1 MSKGFLD
8 ILNSAFF
15 GEYGGLKKSDVKK
28 ELQRR
33 KFSEFLPYIA
43 YGDETHRYLLN
54 EESEGFLWECT
65 PHVFSGPETF
75 NIIHSIFQT
84 AFPKNTVIQYILY
97 ADPYIDPILDSYQ
110 KMNKEG
116 EPLIA
121 EAKRRIS
128 EFLKSGTQGIGKMQ
142 DIPIRNFRL
151 FYTMKF
157 VRKAVKKERFDL
169 GRCYTA
175 VEEILSSARL
185 SPKPVK
191 PGVLLDL
198 LRRILNPAWDENQ
211 SSFVYDDEIPIKKQ
225 VIQADTVIQKDHKEI
240 RITDQENQTR
250 YLRCITPK
258 LPAKSLDTIKM
269 NELFGGYLGTSDDA
283 TQYISPFLFSVNVVV
298 QNLSAYLNTNNW
310 IVKTQRSV
318 GAGAKLL
325 NKKKAE
331 FSKAVSDL
339 NEKKPYVRMIPTLWM
354 WDDDSYKLEICVQ
367 RAIGRWNKAGFTM
380 QRDAGILQILLLSSL
395 PFGLFTEGKNIENL
409 DRDFIV
415 PTQTAASIF
424 PSQIDF
430 KGNESP
436 CMLLVGRK
444 GQLVSIDQ
452 FTKYTNNMNGFVIAT
467 SGSGK
472 SFLVNYFIFNNK
484 AKVAKIRIID
494 IGGSYKKM
502 TSMLGARFLDFG
514 PESNIITNPFTTII
528 DDESDVN
535 NEINISKGINIVAG
549 QVGIMIFPN
558 QGGVD
563 ETQYSILK
571 ECVRRVYQEHQG
583 LSEPNHV
590 YDTLN
595 DYEDLFFG
603 DIKKLEGFH
612 FEIIKK
618 AKMLAYNFRDWVK
631 DGAYAKYVNGISNF
645 NIKDD
650 DFVILELEHLK
661 PIKELFTVITSIVI
675 QAVTHDLYL
684 GDRSRPVYIACDE
697 AWQFAGEGDLI
708 KQVLIEGY
716 RRARK
721 YNGSFNI
728 ITQSATDLE
737 KFGEVGE
744 VIQENSSFKFY
755 LESNSFEKAR
765 KKNIIDLN
773 DFMFGLLKTVKSVTP
788 RYTEIFV
795 DIDGNCGISRLIV
808 DDYTYYIY
816 TSDADETAEIEKII
830 REQGVN
836 YHEAIEQMVI
846 KYRS

>member
-1 MSKGFLD
+1 MINGFLD
-8 ILNSAFF
+8 ILNRSLF
-15 GEYGGLKKSDVKK
+15 GGYGGLKKSDVKK
-28 ELQRR
+28 ELRR
-33 KFSEFLPYIA
+33 SKFSEFLPYIA
-43 YGDETHRYLLN
+43 YDDETCVYTLN
-54 EESEGFLWECT
+54 EDSDGFLWECS
-65 PHVFSGPETF
+65 PHVFSSPETF
-75 NIIHSIFQT
+75 SIIHSIYQT

-97 ADPYIDPILDSYQ
+97 ADPTIDPILSNYQ

-128 EFLKSGTQGIGKMQ
+128 EFLKRGTLGIEKMQ

-151 FYTMKF
+151 FFAVKF
-157 VRKAVKKERFDL
+157 VRKEVKKERFDL
-169 GRCYTA
+169 KRCYTA
-175 VEEILSSARL
+175 IEEILSSAKL
-185 SPKPVK
+185 SPRPFNPSK
-191 PGVLLDL
+191 LLDL
-198 LRRILNPAWDENQ
+198 LRRILNPAWDEGQ
-211 SSFVYDDEIPIKKQ
+211 SSFCYDDEIPIKKQ
-225 VIQADTVIQKDHKEI
+225 IIQADTVIQKEHKEI
-240 RITDQENQTR
+240 QISSDHQTR

-258 LPAKSLDTIKM
+258 LPAKNLDTIKM
-269 NELFGGYLGTSDDA
+269 NELFGGYMGTSDDA
-283 TQYISPFLFSVNVVV
+283 TQYISPFLFCVNVVV
-298 QNLSAYLNTNNW
+298 QNLSGYLNTNNW

-354 WDDDSYKLEICVQ
+354 WDNDSYKLEICVQ

-380 QRDAGILQILLLSSL
+380 QRDAGILQILLISSL

-467 SGSGK
+467 SGAGK
-472 SFLVNYFIFNNK
+472 SFLVNYIIFNNR
-484 AKVAKIRIID
+484 AKGAKIRIID

-502 TSMLGARFLDFG
+502 TAMLGARFLDFG
-514 PESNIITNPFTTII
+514 PDTNIITNPFATII

-535 NEINISKGINIVAG
+535 NEINISKGVNIVAAQIG
-549 QVGIMIFPN
+549 LMIFPN

-571 ECVRRVYQEHQG
+571 ECVRHVYQEYNG

-595 DYEDLFFG
+595 DYEKLFFG
-603 DIKKLEGFH
+603 ETQKLEGFH
-612 FEIIKK
+612 FEIIKQ

-661 PIKELFTVITSIVI
+661 PIKELFTAITSIVI

-795 DIDGNCGISRLIV
+795 DIDGNCGIARLIV

-816 TSDADETAEIEKII
+816 TSDAAETAEIERII
-830 REQGVN
+830 KEQGVN
-836 YHEAIEQMVI
+836 YHEAIEQMVL